1 MDLAIP
7 QREELLNTQE
17 ALLPYVHRTPVLE
30 SALLNELS
38 GARLYFKCENFQ
50 KMGAFKMRGA
60 MNAVLQLSEA
70 EKEAGVVTHSSGN
83 FGQAVALAAKSL
95 GIKAFIVMPSSAP
108 AVKKS
113 AVRTY
118 GGIITECE
126 PTLTAREAEAVR
138 IVKATGATFLH
149 PSNQIEVIMGNATAA
164 MELLESQPELDFIFA
179 PIGGGGLIA
188 GTALAVHY
196 FGKHC
201 KTIGGEPLAAD
212 DAWRSLKSGKI
223 ETNTN
228 TNTIADGLR
237 THLGDV
243 NFPIIKQL
251 VPEIIRVT
259 EDEIIESLRLIWERM
274 KIVVEPS
281 SAVPLA
287 ALIKERGRFRN
298 KKIGIILSGGNVD
311 LATLPFYQ
319 SKQ

>member
-38 GARLYFKCENFQ
+38 GASLYFKCENFQ

-83 FGQAVALAAKSL
+83 FGQAVALAAKNL
-95 GIKAFIVMPSSAP
+95 GIKAYIVMPSFAP

-118 GGIITECE
+118 GGLISECE

-196 FGKHC
+196 FGNHC